1 MFSTLQQRKR
11 ELVSH
16 QKFGELI
23 PVLHYYTEE
32 QLFLLDPATL
42 GFMIICQPLNGVSV
56 EMSNLMRSIFT
67 YEYPDDTT
75 MVISTVGTRDMI
87 RVNNQW
93 DALRGGRMEPQDWE
107 FESLLNSLS
116 RDYLVSACQEGL
128 RPGMSTLNSR
138 NFEVWYSVSIPI
150 NNQVPTDAEVA
161 RVVEIKS
168 DLVQKLRSMG
178 GAPMVADHEQW
189 LRRMQVLM
197 NPGQNTA
204 WARGKTHIKPSVP
217 LRHQILQPGRMVS
230 IDGDGVVLVGDP
242 KQPDENRSVRILNCY
257 RRPDYAN
264 LGDMYGFYSDWAT
277 GMGGI
282 HNDFMLSLNIHFP
295 NRKKAKNA
303 FDTRKV
309 VVTNQESAGVMRYS
323 NRLRYQFED
332 IKAINHELEQE
343 NHAIVNCWLQ
353 LALFLDKNGREDAAE
368 KSVISYLDKIG
379 YGYAVDRQIA
389 MPLLLETL
397 PLCHGY
403 DPQIRSMLQRQEM
416 FTTKYLEKVAPVFG
430 PWKGNS
436 QNPVIVGYS
445 REGQIITIDPFKTN
459 ASFNMAIAARSG
471 AGKSVFAGN
480 LVKQLLTTGEPGA
493 FGSQDGGQVF
503 VIDSGGSYKS
513 LSGQFQSSQ
522 YIEFSEQQM
531 FSLDPF
537 VDLSGLLDDE
547 DAVLSDDPSGN
558 TRYVTLAGGLKLTMI
573 TNQIKLMAAPDGKID
588 NFQSAAISRI
598 LLDMCVSNP
607 ENASITFFAERCL
620 AEEDQ
625 RIRDIGAQLHDFT
638 RNGKYA
644 RLFDRRLAPTIQFD
658 SRLIVCEL
666 GQLKAQP
673 HLQTVVLMSVIQ
685 QAQDA
690 MFQKDDGRRRAFI
703 LDEAWEYIGEGSATS
718 NNAFFA
724 EFIEA
729 GWRRFRKTQAMGVC
743 ITQQVSDYYSSK
755 TGKAIFANSPWLC
768 TLAQEGQVISRL
780 KNDKLMDAPQFA
792 FNLMESVR
800 TDKGQ
805 FSEILVQY
813 EGIYQVM
820 RLYVDDRSMT
830 IHTTDP
836 EEKKIIAKYT
846 SMGMSL
852 RDAVIHA
859 TDDIKRMRR

>member
-23 PVLHYYTEE
+23 PVLHYYPEE
-32 QLFLLDPATL
+32 QVFLLDPATL
-42 GFMIICQPLNGVSV
+42 SFMIICQPLNGVSV

-87 RVNNQW
+87 GVNNNW
-93 DALRGGRMEPQDWE
+93 DALRGGRMEPKDWE

-116 RDYLVSACQEGL
+116 KDYLVSACQEGL
-128 RPGMSTLNSR
+128 RPGMSTLNAR
-138 NFEVWYSVSIPI
+138 NFEVWYSVTIPI
-150 NNQVPTDAEVA
+150 SNQVPTDDEMA

-178 GAPMVADHEQW
+178 GAPLVADNERW
-189 LRRMQVLM
+189 LRRMQVLL

-204 WARGKTHIKPSVP
+204 WARGKTHVKPSVP

-230 IDGDGVVLVGDP
+230 IDGDGIVLAGDP
-242 KQPDENRSVRILNCY
+242 K
-257 RRPDYAN
+257 RPDV
-264 LGDMYGFYSDWAT
+264 
-277 GMGGI
+277 GGI
-282 HNDFMLSLNIHFP
+282 HNDFMLSLNVHFP

-303 FDTRKV
+303 FDARKI

-323 NRLRYQFED
+323 DRLRFQFED

-343 NHAIVNCWLQ
+343 NHAIINCWVQ
-353 LALFLDKNGREDAAE
+353 LALFLDKNGREDADE
-368 KSVISYLDKIG
+368 KAVISYLDKIG

-416 FTTKYLEKVAPVFG
+416 FTTKYLETVAPVFG

-436 QNPVIVGYS
+436 KNPVIVGYS

-493 FGSQDGGQVF
+493 VGSQDGGQVF

-513 LSGQFQSSQ
+513 LAGQFQSSQ

-537 VDLSGLLDDE
+537 VDLSGLLDEEDE
-547 DAVLSDDPSGN
+547 VLSDDPSGN

-598 LLDMCVSNP
+598 LLDMCVSSP
-607 ENASITFFAERCL
+607 EDASITFFAERCL

-638 RNGKYA
+638 RHGKYA

-768 TLAQEGQVISRL
+768 TLAQEGPVISRL
-780 KNDKLMDAPQFA
+780 KTDKLMDAPQFV

-805 FSEILVQY
+805 FSEVLIQY